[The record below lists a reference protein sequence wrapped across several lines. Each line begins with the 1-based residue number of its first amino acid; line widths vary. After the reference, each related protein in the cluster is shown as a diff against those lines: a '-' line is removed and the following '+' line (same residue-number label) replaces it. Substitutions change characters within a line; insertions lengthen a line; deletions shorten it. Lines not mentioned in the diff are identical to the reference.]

1 MNKPISSLITAIAF
15 GTLVFVVAAC
25 SPPAVASGPAVAD
38 APAAPRAA
46 PAMAGTNSDSL
57 PATISVN
64 GVGTASAT
72 PDVAYIQL
80 GVEVINSDPA
90 VAVKESTDKMKA
102 VMAALQAQGI
112 PADDIQTVNYAMGVE
127 QVVDKDGQPT
137 HETRSRVSNQVRI
150 KVTDLNKTGTV
161 LAAALKAGA
170 NTVGGIEFS
179 VLDPVALQTQARNK
193 AIADAQ
199 AKAMQLATGF
209 GTKLGPIH
217 NVNEYS
223 GPASPAPRYD
233 ASAGI
238 GGGGQVPVS
247 PGQFTVT
254 VEVQASYDIA
264 N

>member
-15 GTLVFVVAAC
+15 GTLIFVVAAC

-38 APAAPRAA
+38 AAAAPRAA
-46 PAMAGTNSDSL
+46 PAIAGTNGDSL

-72 PDVAYIQL
+72 PDVAYIQI
-80 GVEVINSDPA
+80 GVEAINSDPA
-90 VAVKESTDKMKA
+90 AAVKENTDKMTA
-102 VMAALQAQGI
+102 VIAALKEQGI
-112 PADDIQTVNYAMGVE
+112 PAEDIQTVNYSMAVE
-127 QVVDKDGQPT
+127 TIVDRDGQPT
-137 HETRSRVSNQVRI
+137 GETRYHVTNQVRI
-150 KVTDLNKTGTV
+150 KVTDLSKAGGV
-161 LAAALKAGA
+161 LTAALEAGA

-179 VLDPVALQTQARNK
+179 VQDPVALQTQARNK

-199 AKAMQLATGF
+199 AKATQLATGF
-209 GTKLGPIH
+209 GAKLGPVH

-254 VEVQASYDIA
+254 VEVQATFDIA
-264 N
+264 D

>member
-1 MNKPISSLITAIAF
+1 MNKPLSSLITAIAL
-15 GTLVFVVAAC
+15 GTLVFVVTAC
-25 SPPAVASGPAVAD
+25 SPPAVASGPTVAD

-46 PAMAGTNSDSL
+46 PAMAGTNSDPL

-127 QVVDKDGQPT
+127 QVVDRDGKPT
-137 HETRSRVSNQVRI
+137 GETRSRISNQVRI

-199 AKAMQLATGF
+199 AKATQLATGF
-209 GTKLGPIH
+209 GAKLGPVR

>member
-15 GTLVFVVAAC
+15 GTLVFVVSAC
-25 SPPAVASGPAVAD
+25 SPPAAASGPAAAD
-38 APAAPRAA
+38 SSVAPRAV
-46 PAMAGTNSDSL
+46 PVMAGSNSDSL
-57 PATISVN
+57 PAMISVN

-80 GVEVINSDPA
+80 GVEAINSDPA
-90 VAVKESTDKMKA
+90 VAVQESTEKMKA
-102 VMAALQAQGI
+102 VMAALEEQGI
-112 PADDIQTVNYAMGVE
+112 PAEDIQTVNYAMGVE
-127 QVVDKDGQPT
+127 QVVDRDGKPT
-137 HETRSRVSNQVRI
+137 GETRSRVSNQVRI

-170 NTVGGIEFS
+170 NTVGGIEFG

-209 GTKLGPIH
+209 GAKLGPVH

-223 GPASPAPRYD
+223 GPASPALRFD
-233 ASAGI
+233 AGAGV

-264 N
+264 S

>member
-1 MNKPISSLITAIAF
+1 MNKSISSLITAIAF
-15 GTLVFVVAAC
+15 GALVFVVAAC
-25 SPPAVASGPAVAD
+25 SPPAVASGPTVAD

-46 PAMAGTNSDSL
+46 LAIAGTNGDSL

-64 GVGTASAT
+64 GVGTASAA

-80 GVEVINSDPA
+80 GVEALNSDPA

-112 PADDIQTVNYAMGVE
+112 PAEDIQTVNYAMGVE
-127 QVVDKDGQPT
+127 QVVDKDGRPT

-161 LAAALKAGA
+161 LSAALKAGA

-179 VLDPVALQTQARNK
+179 VLDPVTLQTQARNE

-199 AKAMQLATGF
+199 AKATQLATGF
-209 GTKLGPIH
+209 GTKLGPVH

-223 GPASPAPRYD
+223 GPVSPAPRYD
-233 ASAGI
+233 ASAGV

-254 VEVQASYDIA
+254 IEVQASYDIA
-264 N
+264 R

>member
-1 MNKPISSLITAIAF
+1 MNKPLSSLITAIAF

-127 QVVDKDGQPT
+127 QVVDRDGKPT
-137 HETRSRVSNQVRI
+137 GETRSRISNQVRI

-199 AKAMQLATGF
+199 AKATQLATGF
-209 GTKLGPIH
+209 GAKLGPVR

>member
-1 MNKPISSLITAIAF
+1 MGKPISSLITAIAF
-15 GTLVFVVAAC
+15 GTLVFVVTAC
-25 SPPAVASGPAVAD
+25 SPPAAASGPAVAD
-38 APAAPRAA
+38 APAVPRAA
-46 PAMAGTNSDSL
+46 PAVIAANGDSL

-80 GVEVINSDPA
+80 GVEAINSDPA
-90 VAVKESTDKMKA
+90 IAVEESTDTMKA
-102 VMAALQAQGI
+102 VMAALLAQGI
-112 PADDIQTVNYAMGVE
+112 PAEDIQTVNYAMGVE
-127 QVVDKDGQPT
+127 QVVDRDGKPT
-137 HETRSRVSNQVRI
+137 GETRSRISNQVRI
-150 KVTDLNKTGTV
+150 KVTDLSKTGTV
-161 LAAALKAGA
+161 LAAALNAGA

-179 VLDPVALQTQARNK
+179 VLDPVALQTQARDK

-199 AKAMQLATGF
+199 AKATQLATGF
-209 GTKLGPIH
+209 GAQLGPVH

-223 GPASPAPRYD
+223 GPVSPLARYD
-233 ASAGI
+233 ASAGV

-254 VEVQASYDIA
+254 IEVQATFDIA